1 MFGNKATDVAND
13 NSFLQS
19 TTMIG
24 KGVNIEGEVIS
35 EGDVRIDGA
44 IKGIVKSKAKVVV
57 GPTGS
62 IEGDVECDNADI
74 SGKVT
79 GKIQCDNV
87 LFLKASANI
96 TGEFNMGKLVVEMGA
111 RMNGTC
117 QMGIKEM
124 KTLEIKE
131 KRVG

>member
-1 MFGNKATDVAND
+1 MFGNKSNETSGET
-13 NSFLQS
+13 SFLQN

-24 KGVNIEGEVIS
+24 KGVNIEGEIIA
-35 EGDVRIDGA
+35 EGDVRIDGS
-44 IKGIVKSKAKVVV
+44 IKGLVRSKAKVV

-62 IEGDVECDNADI
+62 IDGDVFCDNADI
-74 SGKVT
+74 SGRMT
-79 GKIQCDNV
+79 GKIDCSNV

-117 QMGIKEM
+117 SMGIKDM
-124 KTLEIKE
+124 KTLDIKE
-131 KRVG
+131 KKVG